1 MMMVMAGGARLELVE
16 SIFEQ
21 RRITDALLAQDRLKG
36 REKSFVVSILRAWR
50 VAALP
55 RLYLIDQRIA
65 EFIPS
70 EESAIA
76 QRVRHAEHPPL
87 PRLVEYELSVS
98 HGGRRGPLV
107 LEAPTQYFVTRSLAH
122 AGASSLSTPTML
134 SRVTSAMSSSSLM
147 LSVPAGRSGNTMYRT
162 SEEESHT

>member
-1 MMMVMAGGARLELVE
+1 MTMVMAGGARLELVE

-55 RLYLIDQRIA
+55 RLDLIDQRIA

-70 EESAIA
+70 EESTIA
-76 QRVRHAEHPPL
+76 QRVRHAEHAPL
-87 PRLVEYELSVS
+87 PRLVEYELSVG
-98 HGGRRGPLV
+98 HGGRRGALR
-107 LEAPTQYFVTRSLAH
+107 LEALTQHFLLRRRSHDTASNLA
-122 AGASSLSTPTML
+122 TPTMA
-134 SRVTSAMSSSSLM
+134 SRVTMAASSCSVM
-147 LSVPAGRSGNTMYRT
+147 FPVPAGRSGNTM
-162 SEEESHT
+162 